1 MVPPRG
7 WSTGRGARAGSAPPE
22 PRLRAASDRPSAV
35 DRRLGGVGDRL
46 HAARTRA
53 HRLTGSPAKAG
64 VAAFARLAPYAL
76 FALPAGVAVDRLNR
90 KSLMIWADVVRVV
103 ALAALGLSIATGH
116 VTFAQIV
123 VVAFIEGT
131 MFVVFNIAEIGAVR
145 SVVPAPQLQ
154 RASGRR

>member
-1 MVPPRG
+1 
-7 WSTGRGARAGSAPPE
+7 
-22 PRLRAASDRPSAV
+22 
-35 DRRLGGVGDRL
+35 
-46 HAARTRA
+46 
-53 HRLTGSPAKAG
+53 
-64 VAAFARLAPYAL
+64 
-76 FALPAGVAVDRLNR
+76 
-90 KSLMIWADVVRVV
+90 MIWADVVRVV

-154 RASGRR
+154 RASGRRGSR